1 MTKLALKTIF
11 DNTEYNL
18 LKRQKQFV
26 LYSEDCMAESDGFD
40 ASNLVFDNE
49 KISKGKGY
57 LLPLLNSTLQT
68 IPKQKK

>member
-11 DNTEYNL
+11 DSTEYNL

-26 LYSEDCMAESDGFD
+26 LYSEDSKVESDGFD

-49 KISKGKGY
+49 KINQGTGY
-57 LLPLLNSTLQT
+57 LLPLLKSTLHT
-68 IPKQKK
+68 VPKQKK

>member
-26 LYSEDCMAESDGFD
+26 LYSEDSIAESDGFD

-57 LLPLLNSTLQT
+57 LLPLLNSTLHT